1 MLFELLILVIQ
12 SKKKTNTQKLV
23 KLKKVADHDDSNKH
37 FTTTKFNKSTAEN
50 LTARLKEVNLAT
62 KAEETGFDNELKK
75 LNKKVT
81 LNKTKHVETEKK
93 LAGLTNK
100 VVKQKY
106 QKKNTIFCQAE
117 CILQVTMVIR
127 IFQFLL

>member
-50 LTARLKEVNLAT
+50 LKARLK
-62 KAEETGFDNELKK
+62 
-75 LNKKVT
+75 
-81 LNKTKHVETEKK
+81 
-93 LAGLTNK
+93 
-100 VVKQKY
+100 
-106 QKKNTIFCQAE
+106 
-117 CILQVTMVIR
+117 
-127 IFQFLL
+127 

>member
-1 MLFELLILVIQ
+1 M
-12 SKKKTNTQKLV
+12 

-106 QKKNTIFCQAE
+106 QKKNTIFC
-117 CILQVTMVIR
+117 
-127 IFQFLL
+127 

>member
-81 LNKTKHVETEKK
+81 LNKIKHVETEKK
-93 LAGLTNK
+93 TNQPNK
-100 VVKQKY
+100 
-106 QKKNTIFCQAE
+106 
-117 CILQVTMVIR
+117 
-127 IFQFLL
+127 

>member
-1 MLFELLILVIQ
+1 M
-12 SKKKTNTQKLV
+12 

-62 KAEETGFDNELKK
+62 KAEETGFDDELKK

-81 LNKTKHVETEKK
+81 SNKTKHVETEKK
-93 LAGLTNK
+93 LTSLANRVIK
-100 VVKQKY
+100 HKY
-106 QKKNTIFCQAE
+106 QKKNTIFC
-117 CILQVTMVIR
+117 
-127 IFQFLL
+127 